1 MTYSV
6 TVFAPDTDM
15 PLAHDQVLDVIGNL
29 QAGGVVVRRHT
40 GHVSLPDFVRA
51 MQVGPVDGVI
61 FIAHGNELGMLLSDG
76 LLLTA
81 NLVTHIRGNVRD
93 FVFLNSC
100 SSLLPA
106 IELSF
111 DAKDSRGDCPDIICT
126 RLPLPD
132 NVAYG
137 TASRFAAELAKDHNP
152 RRAFYEARPGQG
164 REYVYQVGM
173 SNAFL
178 TSAA

>member
-1 MTYSV
+1 MAYSV
-6 TVFAPDTDM
+6 VVFAPETDM
-15 PLAHDQVLDVIGNL
+15 PLAHDQALDVIGNL
-29 QAGGVVVRRHT
+29 QAGGIVVRRYT
-40 GHVSLPDFVRA
+40 GHVSLQDFVHA
-51 MQVGPVDGVI
+51 MQDGPADGVI
-61 FIAHGNELGMLLSDG
+61 FIAHGNADGLLLSDG
-76 LLLTA
+76 LMQTA

-93 FVFLNSC
+93 FVFFNSC

-111 DAKDSRGDCPDIICT
+111 SAIDSRGECPDIICT

-152 RRAFYEARPGQG
+152 RRAFFEARPGQG

-173 SNAFL
+173 SRRFL
-178 TSAA
+178 AAAA